1 MEEMAAFHT
10 DAYLQHLQQV
20 SEEGNEDHPDSAEF
34 GLGERRAEI
43 PGRTPRPARGLR

>member
-20 SEEGNEDHPDSAEF
+20 SEDGNEDHPDSAEF
-34 GLGERRAEI
+34 GLGERRAETRQ
-43 PGRTPRPARGLR
+43 PPTPPLRPR